1 MENIFDD
8 DVDIFSS
15 TTLQNN
21 SKRKTNITEI
31 SKSRDV
37 NEIEGKQHF
46 NIFSS
51 NLKKYSLIQSLAI
64 ESITKL
70 YV

>member
-37 NEIEGKQHF
+37 NEFEGKQHF